1 MVRQPELCYG
11 DHTDHPMVPDPD
23 KTNLPS
29 MYSTSAPHPTRHE
42 LSSETAI
49 HELPPGQVP
58 LRELASRPVP
68 TPIYELPSPVFSP
81 HGSLRSKP
89 SFKHRNTER
98 NNGGNVSPLAGPY
111 ASNSPAAVSE
121 ISLLEVEPRK
131 MT

>member
-11 DHTDHPMVPDPD
+11 DHTDYPMVPGQD

-68 TPIYELPSPVFSP
+68 TPIYELPSPVFST

-89 SFKHRNTER
+89 SFTHRNPER